1 MSATTLPASRTSATA
16 ALPLERVATLLL
28 FGFVGAVQF
37 SIAIAQSLLALAL
50 LCWVV
55 LLVRDRVRPAAPAFF
70 LPLALYA
77 GLTLLSTAFSIDPG
91 SSFVDSKQLLLFLI
105 VPLVYHLGRGRHA
118 KTIVDITLSVG
129 ALSAAY
135 GVVQY
140 GMLQYDHLGQR
151 PQGAL
156 SHYMTYSGL
165 LMLVLCAA
173 VARLVFGSRDRIW
186 PALVMPALV
195 VALTLTFTRSAWV
208 GACVAVGLL
217 FILKDFRLTALLP
230 VVIALV
236 FALAPE
242 GIAGRM
248 VSMFD
253 LHDPTNRDRLA
264 MVRAG
269 TAMVA
274 DHPMTGVGPEM
285 VERAY
290 PRYREADAV
299 EASIS
304 HLHNVP
310 LQISAERG
318 LPALGAWL
326 WFVGL
331 LMWHLLRL
339 FRHQPDRVLAA
350 TGLAATMAM
359 LSAGLFEYN
368 FGDSEFLM
376 LFLVLVTIPF
386 AAIRHDD
393 APAPDRA

>member
-1 MSATTLPASRTSATA
+1 MSATTLPASRTSAA
-16 ALPLERVATLLL
+16 ADLPLERVATLLL

-37 SIAIAQSLLALAL
+37 SIAVAQSLLALAL
-50 LCWVV
+50 LFWVV
-55 LLVRDRVRPAAPAFF
+55 LLVRDRVRPTAPGFF
-70 LPLALYA
+70 VPLALYA
-77 GLTLLSTAFSIDPG
+77 GATLFSAAFSIDPG
-91 SSFVDSKQLLLFLI
+91 SSFVDCKQLLLFLV

-208 GACVAVGLL
+208 GACVAVSLL

-253 LHDPTNRDRLA
+253 LHDPTNRDRLS

-274 DHPMTGVGPEM
+274 AHPITGVGPDM
-285 VERAY
+285 VERVY
-290 PRYREADAV
+290 PQYRQDDAV
-299 EASIS
+299 EASTS

-310 LQISAERG
+310 LQIAAERG
-318 LPALGAWL
+318 IPALAAWL
-326 WFVGL
+326 WFVGML
-331 LMWHLLRL
+331 SWHLLRL
-339 FRHQPDRVLAA
+339 FRHQRDRVLAA
-350 TGLAATMAM
+350 TGLAATVAM
-359 LSAGLFEYN
+359 LAAGLFEYN

-376 LFLVLVTIPF
+376 LLLVLVTIPF
-386 AAIRHDD
+386 AAIRDDD
-393 APAPDRA
+393 APAADRP